1 MSEKKSIRLNKLT
14 KELNVGSD
22 RILSFLQGKGVAG
35 LNPTSKISD
44 DIYQLLL
51 KQFQSSK
58 QTKLAAKI
66 VANKLS
72 MEQESQELEAE
83 KVKTQVPTLGV
94 KPIGIIDLPD
104 SKTKKV
110 KTTKKTGEP
119 KKEEVIK
126 AKAQLL
132 SKPKVMGE
140 KVDLEKLSFCLYYF
154 FFFRLSCFFC
164 F

>member
-22 RILSFLQGKGVAG
+22 RILSFLQGKGVTG

-51 KQFQSSK
+51 NEFQSSK

-72 MEQESQELEAE
+72 MEEDIKQIAEAE
-83 KVKTQVPTLGV
+83 KIKTQAPTLDV
-94 KPIGIIDLPD
+94 KPTVTVDLSD
-104 SKTKKV
+104 KETKK
-110 KTTKKTGEP
+110 K
-119 KKEEVIK
+119 
-126 AKAQLL
+126 
-132 SKPKVMGE
+132 
-140 KVDLEKLSFCLYYF
+140 
-154 FFFRLSCFFC
+154 
-164 F
+164 

>member
-51 KQFQSSK
+51 NEFQSSK

-66 VANKLS
+66 VADKLQ
-72 MEQESQELEAE
+72 MEQVSQELEAE
-83 KVKTQVPTLGV
+83 KIKTPTLDV
-94 KPIGIIDLPD
+94 KPIGTIDLPD
-104 SKTKKV
+104 SK
-110 KTTKKTGEP
+110 TKKTGEP

-126 AKAQLL
+126 AKAQLFQIHFF
-132 SKPKVMGE
+132 SH
-140 KVDLEKLSFCLYYF
+140 YF
-154 FFFRLSCFFC
+154 GL
-164 F
+164 